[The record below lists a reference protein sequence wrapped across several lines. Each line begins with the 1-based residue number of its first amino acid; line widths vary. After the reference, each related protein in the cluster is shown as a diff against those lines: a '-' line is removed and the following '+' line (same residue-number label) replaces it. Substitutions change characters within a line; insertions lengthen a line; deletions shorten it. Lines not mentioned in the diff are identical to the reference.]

1 MRKTLIAV
9 AVVAAGALAY
19 YQFAGKSAAVPELAE
34 LAYVPAD
41 TVLFSGQFTPID
53 LGSYLTSLG
62 MGPQYYNADMQQAFA
77 DLLAES
83 TEAQSKFVLALAQS
97 YMQALSN
104 PATLSSGTGI
114 KPQMRSLMYMVGMSP
129 VVRIE
134 LGDEAAFWRLFDEAE
149 KASGFSHVAQQIND
163 VKYRQ
168 YRLTKEEVTL
178 DLLVTVKNGFA
189 TMALSSEKFDA
200 QHLAVVVQA
209 AQPEQNLANTT
220 LLADLKKKYQL
231 NNDSVGYLSSEQ
243 LLKFVTSK
251 DGNLLAKDVEALFGK
266 ELDIALAE
274 WRNAA
279 CQADIAAISKSWPGF
294 YMDSKFDLNDASKIK
309 VAGRLLVPTENAETV
324 TQLSALR
331 GFIPSPLLTETAPGM
346 FHTAVGLDVAQLAPA
361 LGKLWTGLTEPAYSC
376 APLAQMQQE
385 AKQNNPLA
393 ALAMAGMASGLQGM
407 SVTIHDVEMDL
418 TNGSPK
424 NADALLTISATNA
437 RAFVEGIK
445 AFYPPLAA
453 VALPAAGEELDVAS
467 VVPEVAMLGVA
478 PKLAMTDSH
487 LLLYVGDKAKA
498 QSAEVGKESLSKNG
512 LLSFGMDYGSFFKTL
527 KSAMAAS
534 GEEIP
539 ADFESFANSDMKMQ
553 MSVNVNNQGFV
564 LQSQMQVSAKAP
576 AAAAAPATSAGK

>member
-41 TVLFSGQFTPID
+41 TALFSGQFTPID

-62 MGPQYYNADMQQAFA
+62 MGPQYYNAEMQQVFA
-77 DLLAES
+77 DLLTES

-129 VVRIE
+129 VLRIE

-149 KASGFSHVAQQIND
+149 KTSGFSHVAQQIND

-168 YRLTKEEVTL
+168 YRLAKEEITL
-178 DLLVTVKNGFA
+178 DLLVSVKNGFA
-189 TMALSSEKFDA
+189 TLALSSDKFDA

-209 AQPEQNLANTT
+209 SQPEQNLANTT

-243 LLKFVTSK
+243 LVKFVTSK
-251 DGNLLAKDVEALFGK
+251 DGNRLAKDVEALFGK
-266 ELDIALAE
+266 ELEVALAE

-279 CQADIAAISKSWPGF
+279 CATDVAAISKSWPGF
-294 YMDSKFDLNDASKIK
+294 YMDSKFDLTDASKIK

-331 GFIPSPLLTETAPGM
+331 GFIPSPLLGETAPGM

-393 ALAMAGMASGLQGM
+393 ALAMAGMASGLQGI
-407 SVTIHDVEMDL
+407 SVTIHDVELDL
-418 TNGSPK
+418 ANGSPK
-424 NADALLTISATNA
+424 SADGLLTISATNA

-467 VVPEVAMLGVA
+467 VVPEVAMFGVA

-498 QSAEVGKESLSKNG
+498 QAADMGKEALSKNG

-527 KSAMAAS
+527 QSAMAAS

-539 ADFESFANSDMKMQ
+539 ADFQTFANTDMKMQ

-564 LQSQMQVSAKAP
+564 LQSQMQVSAKAQ